1 MMNMTLTRK
10 RFSIGLLFGVLIFVA
25 IGYSIQLPTMT
36 ANPFAEHINQ
46 IESHI
51 RSLISQ
57 IIDLQSQLPLS
68 LPIAAVP

>member
-1 MMNMTLTRK
+1 MNMTLTRK
-10 RFSIGLLFGVLIFVA
+10 RFSIGLLFGVIIFVA
-25 IGYSIQLPTMT
+25 IGYSRQLPTMT

-57 IIDLQSQLPLS
+57 IVDLQSQLPLS
-68 LPIAAVP
+68 LPIAVVP